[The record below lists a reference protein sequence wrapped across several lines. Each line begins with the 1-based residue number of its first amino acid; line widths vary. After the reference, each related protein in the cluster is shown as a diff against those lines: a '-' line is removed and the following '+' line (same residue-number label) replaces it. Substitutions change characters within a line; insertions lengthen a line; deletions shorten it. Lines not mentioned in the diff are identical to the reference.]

1 MSDSPIKHDFKIWID
16 ADACPRPVKDH
27 TFKATAKL
35 GIQVILVANSYM
47 NTPLSPLISFV
58 QVDQGADVA
67 DMHIVDNV
75 NPIDVVITQDIP
87 LAALIIKKGALAINP
102 RGEAY
107 TEDNISERL
116 SVRDFMQE
124 LRDSGVTT
132 EGPTPYGDKDKSLFA
147 NSLNR
152 IITKKIK

>member
-1 MSDSPIKHDFKIWID
+1 MTDSLIKHDFKVWID
-16 ADACPRPVKDH
+16 ADACPRPVKEH
-27 TFKATAKL
+27 VFKATAKL
-35 GIQVILVANSYM
+35 GIQVVLVANSYM
-47 NTPLSPLISFV
+47 NVPLSPLISFI

-67 DMHIVDNV
+67 DNYIADHV
-75 NPIDVVITQDIP
+75 NKPDIVITQDIP
-87 LAALIIKKGALAINP
+87 LAAKIVEFGALAINP

-132 EGPTPYGDKDKSLFA
+132 SGPAPFNDKDKSLFA

-152 IITKKIK
+152 ILTKKLK